1 MKHSFHPAAREELL
15 AAIAYYNSIEPE
27 LGMAFLEEI
36 EAAIALAGN
45 FPDLWMELGD
55 GVRRCLV
62 RRFPYAVLYARESD
76 RLYILA
82 IMHTKRKPGYWL
94 DRRNGP

>member
-62 RRFPYAVLYARESD
+62 RRFPYAVLYTRESD

>member
-1 MKHSFHPAAREELL
+1 
-15 AAIAYYNSIEPE
+15 
-27 LGMAFLEEI
+27 
-36 EAAIALAGN
+36 
-45 FPDLWMELGD
+45 MELGD

-62 RRFPYAVLYARESD
+62 RRFPYGVLYARESD

>member
-1 MKHSFHPAAREELL
+1 MASAVAL
-15 AAIAYYNSIEPE
+15 S
-27 LGMAFLEEI
+27 GAFL
-36 EAAIALAGN
+36 
-45 FPDLWMELGD
+45 
-55 GVRRCLV
+55 
-62 RRFPYAVLYARESD
+62 PYGVLYARESD

>member
-15 AAIAYYNSIEPE
+15 EAIAYYNSVEPG

-36 EAAIALAGN
+36 EAAITLAGN
-45 FPDLWMELGD
+45 FPDLWVELDG

-62 RRFPYAVLYARESD
+62 RRFPYAVLYSKD
-76 RLYILA
+76 SGQLFILA

-94 DRRNGP
+94 NRPNAP